1 MRKFIT
7 EFEAEVAKAVREADR
22 APHGSATREGWLYVA
37 NSWRLLAERT
47 IAERTGG
54 EFPRHTLH

>member
-1 MRKFIT
+1 MRELVLEK
-7 EFEAEVAKAVREADR
+7 VREAEQLAAQAQD
-22 APHGSATREGWLYVA
+22 GSATRAGWMRVA
-37 NSWRLLAERT
+37 RSWRLLAERT